1 MRKQEARRP
10 AMTGNMPFL
19 VVGILFFL
27 GLYAILFERN
37 LIKIAIGITLVEASA
52 NLLLIVL
59 GYRTGGS
66 IPVFTLAGDVQ
77 TMTLPTPQALTLT
90 AIVIG
95 LATSALLLSLI
106 MMLYKHYGTLDV
118 REIRR
123 LRG

>member
-1 MRKQEARRP
+1 MIQEERRL

-27 GLYAILFERN
+27 GLYSILFERN
-37 LIKIAIGITLVEASA
+37 LIKIAIGITLLEASA

-59 GYRTGGS
+59 GYRRGGS
-66 IPVFTLAGDVQ
+66 IPVFTLAGEVK
-77 TMTLPTPQALTLT
+77 TMVLPTPQALTLT

>member
-1 MRKQEARRP
+1 MI
-10 AMTGNMPFL
+10 GNLPYL
-19 VVGILFFL
+19 VVGIIFLL
-27 GLYAILFERN
+27 GLYAVLFEKN
-37 LIKIAIGITLVEASA
+37 LIKIAIGVSLIEASA

-66 IPVFTLAGDVQ
+66 IPVFTLAGKVEK
-77 TMTLPTPQALTLT
+77 MVLPVPQALTLT

-95 LATSALLLSLI
+95 MATSALMLSLI

>member
-1 MRKQEARRP
+1 
-10 AMTGNMPFL
+10 MTGNTPFL

-37 LIKIAIGITLVEASA
+37 LIKIAIGITMLEASA

-66 IPVFTLAGDVQ
+66 IPVFTLAGEVK

>member
-1 MRKQEARRP
+1 MTMQEERRP

-27 GLYAILFERN
+27 GLYSILFERN
-37 LIKIAIGITLVEASA
+37 LIKIAIGITLLEASA

-59 GYRTGGS
+59 GYRNGGS
-66 IPVFTLAGDVQ
+66 IPVFTLAGEVE
-77 TMTLPTPQALTLT
+77 TMVLPTPQALTLT

>member
-1 MRKQEARRP
+1 MI
-10 AMTGNMPFL
+10 GNLPYL
-19 VVGILFFL
+19 VVGIIFLL
-27 GLYAILFERN
+27 GLYAVLFEKN
-37 LIKIAIGITLVEASA
+37 LIKIAIGVSLIEASA

-59 GYRTGGS
+59 GYRTSGS
-66 IPVFTLAGDVQ
+66 IPVFTLAGKVEK
-77 TMTLPTPQALTLT
+77 MVLPVPQALTLT

-95 LATSALLLSLI
+95 LATSALMLSLI

>member
-1 MRKQEARRP
+1 
-10 AMTGNMPFL
+10 
-19 VVGILFFL
+19 
-27 GLYAILFERN
+27 
-37 LIKIAIGITLVEASA
+37 LIEASA

-59 GYRTGGS
+59 GYRAGGS
-66 IPVFTLAGDVQ
+66 IPVFTLAGKVEK
-77 TMTLPTPQALTLT
+77 MVLPVPQALTLT

-95 LATSALLLSLI
+95 LATSALMLSLI

>member
-1 MRKQEARRP
+1 
-10 AMTGNMPFL
+10 MTGNIPFL
-19 VVGILFFL
+19 VVGVVFFL
-27 GLYAILFERN
+27 GLYAVLFERN
-37 LIKIAIGITLVEASA
+37 MIKMAIGITLVEASA

-59 GYRTGGS
+59 GYRFDGS
-66 IPVFTLAGDVQ
+66 IPVFTLAGEIKQMV
-77 TMTLPTPQALTLT
+77 LPTPQALTLT

-106 MMLYKHYGTLDV
+106 MMLYRHYGTLDV

>member
-1 MRKQEARRP
+1 MMIQEERRL

-27 GLYAILFERN
+27 GLYSILFERN
-37 LIKIAIGITLVEASA
+37 LIKIAIGITLLEASA

-59 GYRTGGS
+59 GYRRGGS
-66 IPVFTLAGDVQ
+66 IPVFTLAGEVK
-77 TMTLPTPQALTLT
+77 TMVLPTPQALTLT

>member
-1 MRKQEARRP
+1 MLRKAGRP
-10 AMTGNMPFL
+10 AMTGNVPFL
-19 VVGILFFL
+19 VVGVIFFL

-37 LIKIAIGITLVEASA
+37 LIKIAIGISLLEASA
-52 NLLLIVL
+52 NLFLIVL
-59 GYRTGGS
+59 GYRSGGS
-66 IPVFTLAGDVQ
+66 IPVFTLAGEVK
-77 TMTLPTPQALTLT
+77 TMVLPTPQALTLT

-106 MMLYKHYGTLDV
+106 ILLFRHYRTLDV

>member
-1 MRKQEARRP
+1 MTIQEERRP

-27 GLYAILFERN
+27 GLYSILFERN
-37 LIKIAIGITLVEASA
+37 LIKIAIGITLLEASA

-59 GYRTGGS
+59 GYRNGGS
-66 IPVFTLAGDVQ
+66 IPVFTLAGEVE
-77 TMTLPTPQALTLT
+77 TMVLPTPQALTLT